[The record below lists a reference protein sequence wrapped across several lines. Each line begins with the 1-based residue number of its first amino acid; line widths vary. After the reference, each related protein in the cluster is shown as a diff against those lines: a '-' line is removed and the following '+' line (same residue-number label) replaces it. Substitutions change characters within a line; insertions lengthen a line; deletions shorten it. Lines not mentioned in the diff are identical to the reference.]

1 MANLKMIAGAIILVL
16 VLIVAGLAYSTFKT
30 PAAASGPITAIPLA
44 TSSTGASA
52 AGATAQPTLAALGAA
67 TSEATAAGQA
77 ATAAATSVAAAT
89 SQATTAAPAAG
100 ASTGSAGE
108 VLLQIAQ
115 DQSKASFTIDEVLNG
130 SPNTVVGTTNQVAG
144 QIAIDPNN
152 PSKARVGTIQVDAR
166 TLATDSGMRNR
177 TIANRILL
185 TNQYEYI
192 TFTPTRLV
200 GLPQQAS
207 VGQSY
212 TFQMVGNLKIR
223 DVTKEVTFNVTAKAP
238 SKTQLQGTA
247 KAPIRYADFGITI
260 PQVPQVASVGDQV
273 QLELDFVAVPK

>member
-1 MANLKMIAGAIILVL
+1 MRSRALTGTLTTRVRIWRRSRATVPPPALSALSTSAVLAEARNLTRRGVVGPPSTSAGALVAVAVL
-16 VLIVAGLAYSTFKT
+16 VGVVAYNYLKPALAASEPVRAVALT
-30 PAAASGPITAIPLA
+30 PAASAA
-44 TSSTGASA
+44 TTYTIDQASST
-52 AGATAQPTLAALGAA
+52 
-67 TSEATAAGQA
+67 
-77 ATAAATSVAAAT
+77 
-89 SQATTAAPAAG
+89 
-100 ASTGSAGE
+100 
-108 VLLQIAQ
+108 
-115 DQSKASFTIDEVLNG
+115 ASFTIDEVLNG

-144 QIAIDPNN
+144 EIAIDPNN

-200 GLPQQAS
+200 GLPQQATI
-207 VGQSY
+207 GQSY
-212 TFQMVGNLKIR
+212 TFQIVGNLKIR
-223 DVTKEVTFNVTAKAP
+223 DVTKEVTFNVSAKAP
-238 SKTQLQGTA
+238 SKTQLQATA
-247 KAPIRYADFGITI
+247 KTTIRYADFGITI

>member
-1 MANLKMIAGAIILVL
+1 MANLKIIAGAIILVL
-16 VLIVAGLAYSTFKT
+16 VVALAGLAYSTFKT
-30 PAAASGPITAIPLA
+30 PATASGPITAIPLA

-52 AGATAQPTLAALGAA
+52 AGATAQPTLTASDAA
-67 TSEATAAGQA
+67 TSAATSNGQA
-77 ATAAATSVAAAT
+77 ATAATSVAAAT
-89 SQATTAAPAAG
+89 SQATTAAAAAG
-100 ASTGSAGE
+100 TSTGSSGE
-108 VLLQIAQ
+108 VVLQIAQ
-115 DQSKASFTIDEVLNG
+115 DQSKARFLIDEVLNG

-144 QIAIDPNN
+144 EIAIDPNN

-212 TFQMVGNLKIR
+212 TLQIVGNLKIR
-223 DVTKEVTFNVTAKAP
+223 DVTKEVTFNVSAKAP
-238 SKTQLQGTA
+238 SKTQLQATA
-247 KAPIRYADFGITI
+247 KTTIRYADFGITI